1 MLSCFSRVRLFATLR
16 DCDSPGFSVHGNSSD
31 KNTGVGCHALLQG
44 IFQAQGSNPALTI
57 PTLAGGFFTTS
68 ATWEALK
75 CNTLTL
81 ITGCEGEKSDHSN
94 RIKGQE
100 TLRRFQTT
108 AVIQY
113 RLLTETNIKPNK
125 IVCTKKRKKKRTA
138 VKNINGDNV
147 QNT

>member
-1 MLSCFSRVRLFATLR
+1 MLSCFSRVRLCDPT
-16 DCDSPGFSVHGNSSD
+16 DCNPPGFSVHGDSSD

-44 IFQAQGSNPALTI
+44 IFQTQGSNPPLTI
-57 PTLAGGFFTTS
+57 PTLAGGLFTTS
-68 ATWEALK
+68 ATWEGLK

-100 TLRRFQTT
+100 TLLRFQTT
-108 AVIQY
+108 AVTQY

-125 IVCTKKRKKKRTA
+125 MCVYKKK
-138 VKNINGDNV
+138 KKEPYCC
-147 QNT
+147 